1 MRVGGARALRRV
13 RPAGGE
19 VGRGPENGRVI
30 DPRRLR
36 ALRALADHGTVTA
49 AAQALH
55 LTPSAVSQQLAALE
69 SEVGQELLRRRGRR
83 VSLTSAGELLVRHAN
98 AVAAELERAQATL
111 AGLAAGAA
119 GRVEVGSFASAIT
132 QVVAPAMAALRRR
145 APAVTVRVRDV
156 EGHASVPLLLDG
168 EIDLAITEEYRPR
181 RDDGRLTR
189 FPLYTEPFDVVLP
202 PDHPL
207 AGARAVDLRAL
218 AEDDWVATPPGNPV
232 RDVVELACGQA
243 GFAPRITHTSNDFR
257 AIGALVGAGAGA
269 ALVPRHALPG
279 TPVQGTAPLRRV
291 FAAVRKGSEDHP
303 LISLIREAL
312 TAAAHP

>member
-1 MRVGGARALRRV
+1 M
-13 RPAGGE
+13 
-19 VGRGPENGRVI
+19 I

-36 ALRALADHGTVTA
+36 VLRALADHGTVTA

-83 VSLTSAGELLVRHAN
+83 VSLTSAGELLVGHAN

-111 AGLAAGAA
+111 AGLASGTA

-132 QVVAPAMAALRRR
+132 QVVAPALARLRVS
-145 APAVTVRVRDV
+145 APGVVVRVRDV

-202 PDHPL
+202 ADHRL
-207 AGARAVDLRAL
+207 AGRAEVDLRDL
-218 AEDDWVATPPGNPV
+218 AEDDWVATLPGNPV
-232 RDVVELACGQA
+232 RDVVELACGDA
-243 GFAPRITHTSNDFR
+243 GFAPRIVHTSDDFS
-257 AIGALVGAGAGA
+257 AVGALVRAGAGV
-269 ALVPRHALPG
+269 ALVPRHALRG
-279 TPVQGTAPLRRV
+279 VPVTGTAPLRRV

-303 LISLIREAL
+303 LIRAVLD
-312 TAAAHP
+312 AARA

>member
-1 MRVGGARALRRV
+1 
-13 RPAGGE
+13 
-19 VGRGPENGRVI
+19 VI

-36 ALRALADHGTVTA
+36 VLRALADHGTVTA

-111 AGLAAGAA
+111 AGLTAGTA

-132 QVVAPAMAALRRR
+132 QVVAPALARLRTS
-145 APAVTVRVRDV
+145 APGVVVRVRDV

-189 FPLYTEPFDVVLP
+189 FPLYTEPFDVVVP
-202 PDHPL
+202 ADHRL
-207 AGARAVDLRAL
+207 AGRPEVDLRDL
-218 AEDDWVATPPGNPV
+218 AEDDWVATLPGNPV
-232 RDVVELACGQA
+232 RDVVELACGDA
-243 GFAPRITHTSNDFR
+243 GFAPRIVHTSDDFS
-257 AIGALVGAGAGA
+257 AVGALVRAGAGV
-269 ALVPRHALPG
+269 ALVPRHALRG
-279 TPVQGTAPLRRV
+279 VPVTGTAPLRRV

-303 LISLIREAL
+303 LIRAVLDAAL
-312 TAAAHP
+312 G

>member
-1 MRVGGARALRRV
+1 M
-13 RPAGGE
+13 
-19 VGRGPENGRVI
+19 I

-36 ALRALADHGTVTA
+36 VLRALADHGTVTA

-83 VSLTSAGELLVRHAN
+83 VSLTSAGELLVGHAN

-111 AGLAAGAA
+111 AGLSSGVA

-132 QVVAPAMAALRRR
+132 QVVAPALARLRVS
-145 APAVTVRVRDV
+145 APGVVVRVRDV

-202 PDHPL
+202 PSHPL
-207 AGARAVDLRAL
+207 ASRAEVDLRDL
-218 AEDDWVATPPGNPV
+218 AEEDWVATLPGNPV
-232 RDVVELACGQA
+232 RDVVELACGDA
-243 GFAPRITHTSNDFR
+243 GFAPRIVHTSDDFS
-257 AIGALVGAGAGA
+257 AVGALVRAGAGV
-269 ALVPRHALPG
+269 ALVPRHALRG
-279 TPVQGTAPLRRV
+279 IPVRGTAPLRRV

-303 LISLIREAL
+303 LIRAVLD
-312 TAAAHP
+312 AAR

>member
-1 MRVGGARALRRV
+1 M
-13 RPAGGE
+13 
-19 VGRGPENGRVI
+19 I

-36 ALRALADHGTVTA
+36 VLRALADHSTVTA

-111 AGLAAGAA
+111 AGLSSGTA

-132 QVVAPAMAALRRR
+132 QVVAPALARLRVS
-145 APAVTVRVRDV
+145 APGVVVRVRDV

-202 PDHPL
+202 ADHRL
-207 AGARAVDLRAL
+207 AGRAEVDLRDL
-218 AEDDWVATPPGNPV
+218 AEDDWVATLPGNPV
-232 RDVVELACGQA
+232 RDVVELACGDA
-243 GFAPRITHTSNDFR
+243 GFAPRIVHTSDDFS
-257 AIGALVGAGAGA
+257 AVGALVRAGAGV
-269 ALVPRHALPG
+269 ALVPRHALRG
-279 TPVQGTAPLRRV
+279 IPVTGTAPLRRV

-303 LISLIREAL
+303 LIRAVLD
-312 TAAAHP
+312 AARG

>member
-1 MRVGGARALRRV
+1 M
-13 RPAGGE
+13 
-19 VGRGPENGRVI
+19 I

-36 ALRALADHGTVTA
+36 VLRALADHGTVTA

-111 AGLAAGAA
+111 AGLASGTA

-132 QVVAPAMAALRRR
+132 QVVAPALARLRVS
-145 APAVTVRVRDV
+145 APGVVVRVRDV

-202 PDHPL
+202 ADHRL
-207 AGARAVDLRAL
+207 AGRAEVDLRDL
-218 AEDDWVATPPGNPV
+218 AEDDWVATLPGNPV
-232 RDVVELACGQA
+232 RDVVELACGDA
-243 GFAPRITHTSNDFR
+243 GFAPRIVHTSDDFS
-257 AIGALVGAGAGA
+257 AVGALVRAGAGV
-269 ALVPRHALPG
+269 ALVPRHALRG
-279 TPVQGTAPLRRV
+279 VPVTGTAPLRRV

-303 LISLIREAL
+303 LIRAVLDCATPSRG
-312 TAAAHP
+312 

>member
-1 MRVGGARALRRV
+1 M
-13 RPAGGE
+13 
-19 VGRGPENGRVI
+19 I

-36 ALRALADHGTVTA
+36 VLSALADHGTVTA

-83 VSLTSAGELLVRHAN
+83 VSLTSAGELLVHHAN

-111 AGLAAGAA
+111 AGLASGTA

-132 QVVAPAMAALRRR
+132 QVVAPAIAVLRSS
-145 APAVTVRVRDV
+145 APGVIVRVRDV

-202 PDHPL
+202 PGHPL
-207 AGARAVDLRAL
+207 AGGTSVDLSAL
-218 AEDDWVATPPGNPV
+218 AGDDWVSTPPGNPV
-232 RDVVELACGQA
+232 RDVVELACGEA
-243 GFAPRITHTSNDFR
+243 GFAPGITHTSNDFR
-257 AIGALVGAGAGA
+257 AIGALVDAGAGV
-269 ALVPRHALPG
+269 ALVPRHALRG
-279 TPVQGTAPLRRV
+279 TPVRGTAPLRRV

-303 LISLIREAL
+303 LTRLLCETL
-312 TAAAHP
+312 TTAAQP